1 MAHSRIILFL
11 TLALACQFATA
22 QTSNDNLPDLSLSV
36 YSGLASGCKNYKNMK
51 YLIAGTWGLMLENE
65 VQNKISSIRS
75 HNKEDAYKLLNALYE
90 IQPDLFKENLHAIG
104 LSIQE
109 CKECE
114 RAILTMRAQ
123 ELNKIKNN
131 ERKLYEKWKE
141 EGVPDDV
148 EPNVR
153 AKLSYSGIDKTAA
166 FIDSVASNDPVH
178 YSFELSLKNNGSLYS
193 VSSDNE
199 ELSDT
204 LVLLSLF
211 SFDELEAEAA
221 KAYFQNINS
230 AIDMPSIETINI
242 RESRKSITHDE
253 DWDAPRYECD
263 DFDRFTLKVKFNL
276 KKNTIKVIKGIG
288 DEYHFSNFC
297 SQNNLDGQSLIEK
310 DLKQFLKSKSLDGK
324 NRVVF
329 QLRKRK
335 VVISQNGVGVLAE
348 KEISPKLIVV
358 KVF

>member
-1 MAHSRIILFL
+1 MRFSAYQMSI
-11 TLALACQFATA
+11 T
-22 QTSNDNLPDLSLSV
+22 P
-36 YSGLASGCKNYKNMK
+36 
-51 YLIAGTWGLMLENE
+51 
-65 VQNKISSIRS
+65 ISSIRS
-75 HNKEDAYKLLNALYE
+75 YNKEDAYKLLNALYE
-90 IQPDLFKENLHAIG
+90 IQPNLFKENLHAIG

-109 CKECE
+109 CEECK

-166 FIDSVASNDPVH
+166 FIDSVASNVPVH

-204 LVLLSLF
+204 LVLFSLF
-211 SFDELEAEAA
+211 SFDELEAEPA

-253 DWDAPRYECD
+253 SWDAPRYECD
-263 DFDRFTLKVKFNL
+263 DFDRFTLEVKFNL

-324 NRVVF
+324 NRVDF

-335 VVISQNGVGVLAE
+335 VVISQSGVGVLAE

>member
-11 TLALACQFATA
+11 ILALACQFATA

-109 CKECE
+109 CEECK
-114 RAILTMRAQ
+114 RAILTMKAQ

-131 ERKLYEKWKE
+131 ERKLYEKWKK
-141 EGVPDDV
+141 EGVPVDV

-178 YSFELSLKNNGSLYS
+178 HSFELSLKNNGSLYS

-204 LVLLSLF
+204 LVLSSLF
-211 SFDELEAEAA
+211 SFDELEAEPA
-221 KAYFQNINS
+221 KVYFQNINS

-242 RESRKSITHDE
+242 RESRKSITNDE
-253 DWDAPRYECD
+253 PWDDQCD
-263 DFDRFTLKVKFNL
+263 DFDRFTLVVKFNL
-276 KKNTIKVIKGIG
+276 KKNTIKVIKRIG
-288 DEYHFSNFC
+288 DEYHFCKFC

-324 NRVVF
+324 NRVDF

-335 VVISQNGVGVLAE
+335 VIISQSGVGVLAE

-358 KVF
+358 RVF